1 MSDSCK
7 CQELQWRLDRS
18 LSLHTQTTCQ
28 LANTEADL
36 VEAKKEIRRLKSR
49 IRELEGSIQIQEVSC
64 S

>member
-28 LANTEADL
+28 LATTEADL
-36 VEAKKEIRRLKSR
+36 VEAKKEIRRLKAR
-49 IRELEGSIQIQEVSC
+49 IRELESSIQIQEVS
-64 S
+64 

>member
-28 LANTEADL
+28 LANAEADL
-36 VEAKKEIRRLKSR
+36 VEAKKEIRRLNDR
-49 IRELEGSIQIQEVSC
+49 IRELENLIQSQEVSC